1 MGSALLVQLCI
12 LSQIGFF
19 RENANTLKNL
29 VFTFPMKF
37 QFCHFWSCPLQR
49 VFTLQRAVTGHS
61 GNTGTSHHQ
70 PHTRLNSKAYAC
82 VCIVTCNEN
91 VWRCS
96 LQWPMCDVWCV
107 VCCVLA
113 DVMWPDS
120 KIAAR
125 GPTTSQE
132 RAARQAGARPG
143 PAQSF
148 TIRLATVDTRA
159 ANQPSRRFYNHKECW
174 QRLLLQYNLDSIN

>member
-37 QFCHFWSCPLQR
+37 QFCHFWSCPLR
-49 VFTLQRAVTGHS
+49 RLYTLQLAVTGHS
-61 GNTGTSHHQ
+61 GNTATSHQ
-70 PHTRLNSKAYAC
+70 PPASQEAQQQSIC
-82 VCIVTCNEN
+82 MCIVSCNEC

-96 LQWPMCDVWCV
+96 LRWPMSYVWCV

-125 GPTTSQE
+125 GPTSTTSQE
-132 RAARQAGARPG
+132 RADRLERDLGQE
-143 PAQSF
+143 SF
-148 TIRLATVDTRA
+148 TIRPGTVDTRA
-159 ANQPSRRFYNHKECW
+159 ASEPWRRFHNHKAC
-174 QRLLLQYNLDSIN
+174 